1 MGPNLANVP
10 HFGKTFSRKSTKNP
24 KNVKKCQT
32 WDENIKDARRNSE
45 HFRRIQT
52 FWGPLFDH
60 FPDFNDFVKIGPNGP
75 IPQTVQIWPS
85 GRASGLESLPA
96 RAQGSNPPPANL
108 GVSGW
113 AQSFFRGK
121 NKPVLRLVKGS

>member
-1 MGPNLANVP
+1 MLRILPRIFYVFIYIFFYIFFWTKNL
-10 HFGKTFSRKSTKNP
+10 KKSENP
-24 KNVKKCQT
+24 KNVKKCQK

-60 FPDFNDFVKIGPNGP
+60 FPGFNNFVKIGVPGS
-75 IPQTVQIWPS
+75 IPHVFSFLGFS
-85 GRASGLESLPA
+85 GA
-96 RAQGSNPPPANL
+96 
-108 GVSGW
+108 

-121 NKPVLRLVKGS
+121 NRPFPKLNRGTLDFYHFLTIFDDFL